1 VAINRSRFAGRT
13 KEATGVDLGKPG
25 EGQRYSGRR
34 AEFGETMTQ
43 VRARRGSG
51 RRPPPTPPPSVAILD
66 IAFHRASLAT
76 PRGENKAARDRLRAE
91 LKIVRSSAT
100 VVRHLRLETRRF
112 VRSPPT
118 AFEATLLAQAFGS
131 GSLERALTRVRRAE
145 ERIRGLAQAAE
156 RATKGASGS
165 EELGDQIRAF
175 YGRLSSFVREIDADL
190 ELLREMGRFL
200 DDRPHLDPA
209 APTLVIAGFPNV
221 GKSSLVA
228 RLSSAHPKVADYPF
242 TTLSIA
248 VGHADLG
255 FDRLQVLDTPGVLGR
270 TGRSNPAEAE
280 ARTAV
285 GGVATVVV
293 FVIDPSGKCG
303 YPVEEQESLLARW
316 KEEFPQLP
324 IIAVETKCDLVRRS
338 TDRLQ
343 VSATTGEGL
352 DSLEAQVRALVRPR
366 GELPPIQETLI
377 EEPMTEPDFEE
388 RPARRSPPRRGGPR
402 DRAS

>member
-1 VAINRSRFAGRT
+1 
-13 KEATGVDLGKPG
+13 
-25 EGQRYSGRR
+25 
-34 AEFGETMTQ
+34 MTQ
-43 VRARRGSG
+43 VRGRRGST
-51 RRPPPTPPPSVAILD
+51 RRAAPPPPPSVGILD

-118 AFEATLLAQAFGS
+118 AFEATLLSQTFGS

-209 APTLVIAGFPNV
+209 APTLVVAGFPNV

-270 TGRSNPAEAE
+270 TGRSNPAETE

-303 YPVEEQESLLARW
+303 YPVEEQEQLLARW
-316 KEEFPQLP
+316 KEEFPHLP
-324 IIAVETKCDLVRRS
+324 IIAVETKCDLVRRP

-352 DSLEAQVRALVRPR
+352 ESLEAQVRDLVRPR
-366 GELPPIQETLI
+366 GELPPMQEAVI
-377 EEPMTEPDFEE
+377 EETTAEPDYEE
-388 RPARRSPPRRGGPR
+388 RPSRRPPSRRGGSR